1 MPAIVSQR
9 PPITPERID
18 LPAPDLPAPDHTPEI
33 DHDPTVPPTIIEEPE
48 PDPRRPD
55 HGDIDDEPRKDP
67 LTHGS
72 EGSP

>member
-1 MPAIVSQR
+1 VPAIVSQH

-18 LPAPDLPAPDHTPEI
+18 LPAPDHNPEI

-48 PDPRRPD
+48 PIPRQPD
-55 HGDIDDEPRKDP
+55 HGDNDDEPQEDP
-67 LTHGS
+67 PTHGS

>member
-9 PPITPERID
+9 PPLTPERID
-18 LPAPDLPAPDHTPEI
+18 LPAPDSPAPDHTPEI

-48 PDPRRPD
+48 PIPRQPD
-55 HGDIDDEPRKDP
+55 RGDNDDERQKDP
-67 LTHGS
+67 LTHRS